1 MMILRLAR
9 VVAGLAVL
17 FYFGNSLSI
26 AGPTVAAP
34 DRPASVA
41 APAPV
46 PTPAPVPAPS
56 SATVPVP
63 APPPLAH
70 PAHASAPAAKPVGGG
85 AAHAYL
91 FRGLMN
97 VFSLGMDDLAQK
109 IERAGVATSLL
120 NHSEWREVADEIAAK
135 YKAGNHGPIILI
147 GHSLGADAVM
157 LMGEYLGTKG
167 VPVALIVP
175 FDGTRSLD
183 ASANV
188 ARVMNITQRDY
199 AYMRRGYGFRG
210 ELTNVDVSGDESIG
224 HISIDKSAR
233 LHAMVVNKV
242 VSVAGK
248 GGGTGQAAAPAAN
261 TFPPSSKPVSGPAT
275 LSPSKPEPVAGT
287 SAKLESVPYAPHT
300 PPVPVTAAD
309 SGSGGSVAARGPAS
323 SGPTASSSIPLE
335 FQRLGR

>member
-9 VVAGLAVL
+9 AVTGLAVFL
-17 FYFGNSLSI
+17 YCGNSLSV

-34 DRPASVA
+34 DKPASVS

-46 PTPAPVPAPS
+46 PVPPPAPVAP
-56 SATVPVP
+56 
-63 APPPLAH
+63 
-70 PAHASAPAAKPVGGG
+70 PAHATAPASKPLGTG
-85 AAHAYL
+85 AAHVYL

-97 VFSLGMDDLAQK
+97 IFSLGMDELAQK
-109 IERAGVATSLL
+109 IEHAGIAASIL

-175 FDGTRSLD
+175 FDGTRSLN

-210 ELTNVDVSGDESIG
+210 ELANVDVSGDESIG

-248 GGGTGQAAAPAAN
+248 GGGGQAAAPAAN
-261 TFPPSSKPVSGPAT
+261 TFPPSSKPVSGPAN
-275 LSPSKPEPVAGT
+275 LNPLKLEPVAGT
-287 SAKLESVPYAPHT
+287 SAKLESVPSPHMSL
-300 PPVPVTAAD
+300 VPAAAAD
-309 SGSGGSVAARGPAS
+309 SGSGSPAAARGPAS
-323 SGPTASSSIPLE
+323 NGPTASSSIPLE
-335 FQRLGR
+335 YQRLGR